1 MSDSQTLSYSRSLT
15 DIRIEQGYHLDQLRS
30 KLSGLD
36 MRDLVPQLVARH
48 VLRSQEMSAVYSEEK
63 REDQVD
69 KLIEILKTK
78 NHWLGPLIDAL
89 IRNGQA
95 TLAKELLAA
104 SITPKEAIDSG
115 ADYIVIGRPIT
126 MSGSPTNSVELI
138 LKSLTN
144 TISRTASLAQGQSVC
159 LVNRRSLVRFQHE
172 AGKFSVYF
180 EWRKSKYPV

>member
-1 MSDSQTLSYSRSLT
+1 
-15 DIRIEQGYHLDQLRS
+15 
-30 KLSGLD
+30 
-36 MRDLVPQLVARH
+36 
-48 VLRSQEMSAVYSEEK
+48 EK

-104 SITPKEAIDSG
+104 SRIRINPSHDDQKRIVTPKEAIDSG

-126 MSGSPTNSVELI
+126 KSGSPTNSVELI

-144 TISRTASLAQGQSVC
+144 TISRTVS
-159 LVNRRSLVRFQHE
+159 E
-172 AGKFSVYF
+172 Y
-180 EWRKSKYPV
+180 SKPYDY